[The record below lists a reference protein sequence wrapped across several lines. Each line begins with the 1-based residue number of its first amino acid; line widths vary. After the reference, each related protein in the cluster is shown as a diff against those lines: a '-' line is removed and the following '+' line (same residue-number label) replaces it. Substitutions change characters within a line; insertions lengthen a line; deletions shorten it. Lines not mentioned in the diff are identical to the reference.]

1 MFALELVVA
10 TMLPIFIVV
19 SSGALLVYFI
29 IKRLR
34 DKDNEKFEKRDN

>member
-1 MFALELVVA
+1 MFALEFLGA
-10 TMLPIFIVV
+10 SLPIAIAVTT
-19 SSGALLVYFI
+19 AAILVYLI

>member
-1 MFALELVVA
+1 MFALEFLVA
-10 TMLPIFIVV
+10 SLPIAIVV
-19 SSGALLVYFI
+19 TTAAIFVFLI